1 MLPHHHGNSFH
12 LQMVMRTPR
21 ERAKLAMVGESLFF
35 LVRQASVTGKVE
47 MEDAVPKLTRS
58 ASDML
63 RKNVT
68 GLVLLT
74 QY

>member
-1 MLPHHHGNSFH
+1 M
-12 LQMVMRTPR
+12 
-21 ERAKLAMVGESLFF
+21 
-35 LVRQASVTGKVE
+35 RQASVTGKVE

>member
-1 MLPHHHGNSFH
+1 MFPHHHGNSFH
-12 LQMVMRTPR
+12 LQMLMRTPR

>member
-1 MLPHHHGNSFH
+1 ML
-12 LQMVMRTPR
+12 MRTPR

>member
-12 LQMVMRTPR
+12 LQMLMRTPR